1 MEFIENVIGVLPKL
15 IKAVPVV
22 AQLALG
28 AMVIA
33 LVLGLLVALARLSSS
48 RILRGIAVVYVEVLR
63 GTPLLVQLVYIYFVL
78 PVVGVQ
84 LDPIAAGIIALGLNY
99 AAYLSEVYRSSIL
112 AIDGGQTEA
121 ALSLGYT
128 PTKALWRIVIPQSFK
143 VALGPIGNYFIAMV
157 KDTALTSVIAV
168 SEILKTANTLNS
180 QTFQTVEIYTAAA
193 VLYLALSLPL
203 SRLVIVLEKK
213 VRSRA

>member
-1 MEFIENVIGVLPKL
+1 MDFLENVLGVMPSL
-15 IKAVPVV
+15 IRAVPVV

-28 AMVIA
+28 GMLIA
-33 LVLGLLVALARLSSS
+33 LVLGLLVALARISNS
-48 RILRGIAVVYVEVLR
+48 RVLRGIATFYVEVLR

-78 PVVGVQ
+78 PTIGIQ
-84 LDPIAAGIIALGLNY
+84 LDPITAGIISLGLNY
-99 AAYLSEVYRSSIL
+99 AAYLSEVYRTSIL
-112 AIDGGQTEA
+112 AIDHGQTEA

-128 PTKALWRIVIPQSFK
+128 PAKALWLVVIPQSFK

-193 VLYLALSLPL
+193 LLYLALSLPL
-203 SRLVIVLEKK
+203 SRLVIVLERK
-213 VRSRA
+213 VRARA

>member
-1 MEFIENVIGVLPKL
+1 MEFIENVIGVMPKL
-15 IKAVPVV
+15 IKAVPIV

-28 AMVIA
+28 AMVLA
-33 LVLGLLVALARLSSS
+33 LVLGLLIALARLSSS

-84 LDPIAAGIIALGLNY
+84 LDPIAAGIIGLGLNY
-99 AAYLSEVYRSSIL
+99 AAYLSEVYRTSIL
-112 AIDGGQTEA
+112 AIDSGQTEA

>member
-1 MEFIENVIGVLPKL
+1 MEFIESVLGVFPAL
-15 IKAVPVV
+15 IRAIPVV
-22 AQLALG
+22 AQLAIG
-28 AMVIA
+28 AMIVA
-33 LVLGLLVALARLSSS
+33 LVLGLFVALARLSQSK
-48 RILRGIAVVYVEVLR
+48 ILRTIATVYVEVLR

-78 PVVGVQ
+78 PVVGIQ
-84 LDPIAAGIIALGLNY
+84 LDPIAAGIIGLGLNY
-99 AAYLSEVYRSSIL
+99 AAYLSEVYRTSIL

-128 PTKALWRIVIPQSFK
+128 PTKALWRVVIPQSFK

-168 SEILKTANTLNS
+168 SEILKTANTLNA

-193 VLYLALSLPL
+193 LLYLALSLPL
-203 SRLVIVLEKK
+203 SRLVIVLERK
-213 VRSRA
+213 VRARA

>member
-15 IKAVPVV
+15 IRAVPVV

-28 AMVIA
+28 AMLLA
-33 LVLGLLVALARLSSS
+33 LVLGLLLALARLSSN

-78 PVVGVQ
+78 PVVGIQ
-84 LDPIAAGIIALGLNY
+84 LEPITAGIIGLGLNY
-99 AAYLSEVYRSSIL
+99 AAYLSEVYRTSIL
-112 AIDGGQTEA
+112 AIDSGQTEA

-128 PTKALWRIVIPQSFK
+128 PTKALWLIVIPQSFK

-193 VLYLALSLPL
+193 LLYLALSLPL

-213 VRSRA
+213 ARSRA

>member
-1 MEFIENVIGVLPKL
+1 MPKL
-15 IKAVPVV
+15 LKAVPVV

-28 AMVIA
+28 AMVLA

-78 PVVGVQ
+78 PVVGIQ
-84 LDPIAAGIIALGLNY
+84 LEPIAAGIIALGLNY

-143 VALGPIGNYFIAMV
+143 VALDPIGNYFIAMV

-203 SRLVIVLEKK
+203 SRIVIVLEKK

>member
-15 IKAVPVV
+15 IRAVPVV
-22 AQLALG
+22 AQLAIG
-28 AMVIA
+28 AMLLA
-33 LVLGLLVALARLSSS
+33 LVLGLLIALARISSN

-78 PVVGVQ
+78 PVIGVQ
-84 LDPIAAGIIALGLNY
+84 LEPITAGIIGLGLNY
-99 AAYLSEVYRSSIL
+99 AAYLSEVYRTSIL
-112 AIDGGQTEA
+112 AIDSGQTEA

-193 VLYLALSLPL
+193 LLYLALSLPL

-213 VRSRA
+213 ARSRA

>member
-1 MEFIENVIGVLPKL
+1 MPKL

-28 AMVIA
+28 AMVLA
-33 LVLGLLVALARLSSS
+33 LVLGLLIALARLSSS
-48 RILRGIAVVYVEVLR
+48 RILRGVAVVYVEVLR
-63 GTPLLVQLVYIYFVL
+63 GTPLLVQLVYVYFVL
-78 PVVGVQ
+78 PVIGIQ
-84 LDPIAAGIIALGLNY
+84 LEPIAAGIIALGLNY

-112 AIDGGQTEA
+112 AVDPGQTEA

-128 PTKALWRIVIPQSFK
+128 PTKALWLIVIPQSFK

-203 SRLVIVLEKK
+203 SRIVIVLEKK

>member
-1 MEFIENVIGVLPKL
+1 MGFIQEVLEVFPAL
-15 IKAVPVV
+15 LRAVPIV

-28 AMVIA
+28 AMLLA
-33 LVLGLLVALARLSSS
+33 LTLGLLLALARLSSNA
-48 RILRGIAVVYVEVLR
+48 ILRGIAIVFVEVMR
-63 GTPLLVQLVYIYFVL
+63 GTPLLVQLVYVYFVL
-78 PVVGVQ
+78 PTIGIQ
-84 LDPIAAGIIALGLNY
+84 LDPVAAGIIALGLNY
-99 AAYLSEVYRSSIL
+99 SAYLSEVYRTSIL
-112 AIDGGQTEA
+112 AIDSGQTEA

-128 PTKALWRIVIPQSFK
+128 PTKALWRVVIPQSFK

-193 VLYLALSLPL
+193 LLYLALSLPL
-203 SRLVIVLEKK
+203 SRLVIVLERK
-213 VRSRA
+213 VRARA

>member
-1 MEFIENVIGVLPKL
+1 MEFIEHVIGVMPKL

-28 AMVIA
+28 AMVLA
-33 LVLGLLVALARLSSS
+33 LVLGLLIALARLSSS
-48 RILRGIAVVYVEVLR
+48 RILRGVAVVYVEVLR
-63 GTPLLVQLVYIYFVL
+63 GTPLLVQLVYVYFVL
-78 PVVGVQ
+78 PVIGIQ
-84 LDPIAAGIIALGLNY
+84 LEPIAAGIIALGLNY

-112 AIDGGQTEA
+112 AVDPGQTEA

-128 PTKALWRIVIPQSFK
+128 PTKALWLIVIPQSFK

-203 SRLVIVLEKK
+203 SRIVIVLEKK